1 MSYDELHVFSKSQL
15 PIVLDLLQKILGEVL
30 PRFANEIEVEDYAD
44 GVGSID
50 VGGVVIYPCT
60 IDDGSPSWSVDVVN
74 ASQDEFDIV
83 NLIKTQNMNEAIRKM
98 VVFLVENHMEKNYFQ
113 DCLK

>member
-30 PRFANEIEVEDYAD
+30 PRSRFTNEIEVEDYAD

-98 VVFLVENHMEKNYFQ
+98 VVFLVETHMEKIIS
-113 DCLK
+113 KIV

>member
-30 PRFANEIEVEDYAD
+30 PRFANEIQVEDYAD

-50 VGGVVIYPCT
+50 VGGVVIC
-60 IDDGSPSWSVDVVN
+60 
-74 ASQDEFDIV
+74 
-83 NLIKTQNMNEAIRKM
+83 
-98 VVFLVENHMEKNYFQ
+98 
-113 DCLK
+113 